1 MVRDGLLWIV
11 RGGGFWKGPLI
22 VWHAINCS
30 SWMYRSLRI
39 FRVTKFSSVNFSC
52 WKIFVQMDIR
62 YEKLP
67 KYYNSERDLQLAT
80 DRDHLLLLSL
90 CSLSFLPNK
99 LSLWREQLTCWR
111 RDLASLKSNG
121 LLLSCH
127 GDMHISLY
135 RLGRLGYTYKRKERV
150 LVVCLPASISKL
162 YWQILSEW
170 YLLLV
175 LAMFLVAVFGSL
187 CDLAIG

>member
-1 MVRDGLLWIV
+1 MPLTVHHGCTVVWEYFVLQNFQVLIFRVEKFSYKWTYGTKNCRSTIIV
-11 RGGGFWKGPLI
+11 RGTFNWLQIEI
-22 VWHAINCS
+22 VKH
-30 SWMYRSLRI
+30 
-39 FRVTKFSSVNFSC
+39 
-52 WKIFVQMDIR
+52 
-62 YEKLP
+62 
-67 KYYNSERDLQLAT
+67 
-80 DRDHLLLLSL
+80 HLLLLSL

-99 LSLWREQLTCWR
+99 LSLWRERLTCWR

-121 LLLSCH
+121 LLLSRR

-175 LAMFLVAVFGSL
+175 LATFLVAVFGSL
-187 CDLAIG
+187 HDLAIG